1 MSHRA
6 SEFSNRLT
14 WDFETGEFQ
23 CNDSLSAKRLIFCK
37 QAAWTGINKKK
48 SYLKITLKIIK
59 KSVR

>member
-23 CNDSLSAKRLIFCK
+23 CNDSLSAKRLIFRK
-37 QAAWTGINKKK
+37 QAAWTGINKKNYTCK
-48 SYLKITLKIIK
+48 LH
-59 KSVR
+59 